1 MVHEQKA
8 PIAVPLPS
16 VLVMHVPTASVPL
29 ARAVPILSVL
39 ATLAPRVSAPL
50 AVSVLILNALVMH
63 ARMAIVLL
71 VRAVPILSVL
81 VTLAPRVSVPLA
93 VSVLILNAP
102 VTRGQRESVPATPDP
117 RVSVLL
123 VRPTRA
129 ATVLAHRIDPR
140 VRTLLRSSMTHS
152 VQSR

>member
-1 MVHEQKA
+1 MVPEQKA
-8 PIAVPLPS
+8 RIAVPLPS

-39 ATLAPRVSAPL
+39 ATLAPRVS
-50 AVSVLILNALVMH
+50 
-63 ARMAIVLL
+63 
-71 VRAVPILSVL
+71 
-81 VTLAPRVSVPLA
+81 VPLA

-102 VTRGQRESVPATPDP
+102 VTRAQRESVPATPDL

-129 ATVLAHRIDPR
+129 ATVLAQRIDPR
-140 VRTLLRSSMTHS
+140 VLTLLRSSMTHS

>member
-1 MVHEQKA
+1 VS
-8 PIAVPLPS
+8 VPLAVS
-16 VLVMHVPTASVPL
+16 VLILNAPVTRARMASVPL

-39 ATLAPRVSAPL
+39 
-50 AVSVLILNALVMH
+50 VMH
-63 ARMAIVLL
+63 VPTASVLL
-71 VRAVPILSVL
+71 VRVVPTVIVL
-81 VTLAPRVSVPLA
+81 ATLAPRVSVPLA

-102 VTRGQRESVPATPDP
+102 VTRAQRESVLATPDP